1 MTQNSATLA
10 GNITKFQIFK
20 ATDSS
25 DVSVDMLGA
34 CVELKYYE
42 SVLSN
47 TISATAVIVET
58 GFTDRTNKD
67 GNPIMGI
74 IDTLPVRGG
83 EPVLLE
89 FADAQPEPNKLSFK
103 EKDTALYVNRLRNV
117 DPGTQKDVYVIDLCT
132 REFLTNEQ
140 TRVMKRYDEKISD
153 NVKTIL
159 TEQGGIQIKKNIN
172 IDETAIPYNFIG
184 NQKKPFYLCTWLAS
198 KSVPVINVEGES
210 NVDGKG
216 GAAGYF
222 FFENYEGFQFRSLDK
237 LLDQKREPVKK
248 YIYTGNESYPP
259 EYDGHIT
266 TYNVDRDIDLQQN
279 LALGTYANRSIFFN
293 YASMEYSGRDYNIED
308 NQKDKIVN
316 AGDQDIAWVAPA
328 FRKGPSRLMNHIL
341 DVGTLPSGD
350 DAVEQ
355 LKNRKADPTKPTWN
369 AEDTMVQSI
378 MRYNQLFTI
387 KINIMIPGDFSLKAG
402 DLIFCDF
409 PLLTTDVNTQ
419 VNDQSGGIYMI
430 ASLCHRITTSDTY
443 TSLSLVRDTFG
454 RKAQPTS

>member
-25 DVSVDMLGA
+25 DISVDMIGA

-47 TISATAVIVET
+47 TISVSAVIVET
-58 GFTDRTNKD
+58 GFTNSP
-67 GNPIMGI
+67 GENNNPIMGI

-103 EKDTALYVNRLRNV
+103 TNDTALYVNRLRGL

-132 REFLTNEQ
+132 REFLANEQ

-153 NVKTIL
+153 NVQTIL
-159 TEQGGIQIKKNIN
+159 TEQGGIEIKKNIN
-172 IDETAIPYNFIG
+172 IDPTAIPYNFIG

-198 KSVPVINVEGES
+198 KSVPELNVQGTS

-259 EYDGHIT
+259 EYNGHILNV
-266 TYNVDRDIDLQQN
+266 NVDRDIDLQQN

-293 YASMEYSGRDYNIED
+293 YASMEYLGRDYNIED

-350 DAVEQ
+350 DAVKQ
-355 LKNRKADPTKPTWN
+355 LENRKADPTKPTWN

>member
-25 DVSVDMLGA
+25 DISVDMIGA

-58 GFTDRTNKD
+58 GFTDRTKED
-67 GNPIMGI
+67 GNQIMGI

-103 EKDTALYVNRLRNV
+103 TNDTALYVNRLRGL

-132 REFLTNEQ
+132 REFLANEQ
-140 TRVMKRYDEKISD
+140 TRVRGRYDEKISD
-153 NVKTIL
+153 NVQTIL
-159 TEQGGIQIKKNIN
+159 TEQGGIEIKKNIN
-172 IDETAIPYNFIG
+172 IDPTAIPYNFIG

-198 KSVPVINVEGES
+198 RSVPVINVEGES

-259 EYDGHIT
+259 EYNGHILNV
-266 TYNVDRDIDLQQN
+266 NVDRDIDLQQN

-293 YASMEYSGRDYNIED
+293 YASMEYLGRDYNIED

-341 DVGTLPSGD
+341 DVGTLPSGN

-355 LKNRKADPTKPTWN
+355 LKNRKAHPTKPTWN

-454 RKAQPTS
+454 RKPQPT

>member
-25 DVSVDMLGA
+25 DISVDMIGA

-47 TISATAVIVET
+47 TISVSAVIVET
-58 GFTDRTNKD
+58 GFTNSP
-67 GNPIMGI
+67 GENNNPIMGI

-103 EKDTALYVNRLRNV
+103 TNDTALYVNRLRGL

-132 REFLTNEQ
+132 REFLANEQ
-140 TRVMKRYDEKISD
+140 TRVMGRYDEKISD
-153 NVKTIL
+153 NVQTIL
-159 TEQGGIQIKKNIN
+159 TEQGGIEIKKNIN
-172 IDETAIPYNFIG
+172 IDPTAIPYNFIG

-198 KSVPVINVEGES
+198 KSVPELNVQGTS

-259 EYDGHIT
+259 EYNGHILNV
-266 TYNVDRDIDLQQN
+266 NVDRDIDLQQN

-293 YASMEYSGRDYNIED
+293 YASMEYLGRDYNIED

-316 AGDQDIAWVAPA
+316 AGDHDIEWVAPA

-341 DVGTLPSGD
+341 DVGTLPSGN

-355 LKNRKADPTKPTWN
+355 LKNRKAHPTKPTWN

-454 RKAQPTS
+454 RKAQPTP

>member
-10 GNITKFQIFK
+10 GNLTKFQIFK

-47 TISATAVIVET
+47 TISASAIIVET
-58 GFTDRTNKD
+58 GFTDTTNED
-67 GNPIMGI
+67 GDPIMGI

-103 EKDTALYVNRLRNV
+103 TNDTALYVNRLRNL

-132 REFLTNEQ
+132 REFLANEQ
-140 TRVMKRYDEKISD
+140 TRVGKRYDEKISD

-198 KSVPVINVEGES
+198 RSVPVINVEGES

-259 EYDGHIT
+259 EYDGHILNV
-266 TYNVDRDIDLQQN
+266 NVDRDIDLQQN

-293 YASMEYSGRDYNIED
+293 YASMEYLGRDYNIED

-341 DVGTLPSGD
+341 DVGTLPRGNTPK
-350 DAVEQ
+350 EQ
-355 LKNRKADPTKPTWN
+355 LKNRKADPTKPTWD

-387 KINIMIPGDFSLKAG
+387 KIDIMIPGDFSLKAG

-454 RKAQPTS
+454 RKAQPTP

>member
-10 GNITKFQIFK
+10 GNLTKFQIFK

-25 DVSVDMLGA
+25 DISVDMLGA

-47 TISATAVIVET
+47 TISASAIIVET

-103 EKDTALYVNRLRNV
+103 TNDTALYVNRLRNL

-140 TRVMKRYDEKISD
+140 TRVVKRYDEKISD

-198 KSVPVINVEGES
+198 RSVPVINVEGES

-259 EYDGHIT
+259 EYDGHILNV
-266 TYNVDRDIDLQQN
+266 NVDRDIDLQQN

-293 YASMEYSGRDYNIED
+293 YASMEYLGRDYNIED

-341 DVGTLPSGD
+341 DVGTLPSGN

-355 LKNRKADPTKPTWN
+355 LKNRKADPTKPTWD
-369 AEDTMVQSI
+369 AADTMVQSI

-430 ASLCHRITTSDTY
+430 ASLCHRITPSDTY

-454 RKAQPTS
+454 RKPQPT